1 MLGSLTVLAI
11 FPVGAQNSGQE
22 SPDVAQEAVEA
33 ASDAQRVRRIREVI
47 EFDRAGEG
55 DASRI
60 ASITWKQ
67 GEATVLAEK
76 GSVPFILLQSDAR
89 G

>member
-47 EFDRAGEG
+47 EFDRAG